1 MGVKTMSIN
10 MLLIFF
16 FTAISIGGVFLEYT
30 IISRYFYKPN
40 PTAHFNISSQRTV
53 YEGQIFPIELLLDG
67 IEKPINAVQID
78 LSFDPEKLE
87 VVEFVT
93 KDSFIKIFI
102 DKQIDNS
109 VGFVRVSG
117 GVPNPGYN
125 KKIGLFGN
133 LLVRAK
139 KSGLVTVSILPSSA
153 VLLNDGLGTNIMKQ
167 YGKYSYLILPKD
179 DAIPADEEGFET
191 ALILGAQADQ
201 DKERLNFFEE
211 DGTIYPVENSDKP
224 EIAFVKNNKIISLL
238 HALDGWIMRIITL
251 SF

>member
-1 MGVKTMSIN
+1 
-10 MLLIFF
+10 
-16 FTAISIGGVFLEYT
+16 
-30 IISRYFYKPN
+30 
-40 PTAHFNISSQRTV
+40 
-53 YEGQIFPIELLLDG
+53 
-67 IEKPINAVQID
+67 
-78 LSFDPEKLE
+78 
-87 VVEFVT
+87 
-93 KDSFIKIFI
+93 
-102 DKQIDNS
+102 
-109 VGFVRVSG
+109 
-117 GVPNPGYN
+117 
-125 KKIGLFGN
+125 
-133 LLVRAK
+133 
-139 KSGLVTVSILPSSA
+139 LVTVSILPSSA